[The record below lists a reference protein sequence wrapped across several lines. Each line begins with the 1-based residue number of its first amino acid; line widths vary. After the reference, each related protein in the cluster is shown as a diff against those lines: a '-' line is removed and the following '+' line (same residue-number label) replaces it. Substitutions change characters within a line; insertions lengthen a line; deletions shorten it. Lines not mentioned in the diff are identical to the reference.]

1 MGPYYKGHLRKEFL
15 MPLGE
20 EPTMYEEGVTRG
32 ANDTMFG
39 KKRRFGKLVV
49 GNKKDKETKWR

>member
-1 MGPYYKGHLRKEFL
+1 

-32 ANDTMFG
+32 ANDAMFG